1 MLHNPLIHFCPMPS
15 LRLQRVR
22 ELLKREIGEA
32 VRREFHVS
40 ECGLISVNDVDVAG
54 DLKTATVF
62 ISILGNPDQQ
72 KRGFQMLNDHRIRIQ
87 GLVARA
93 IVLKYTPK
101 LKFAFDDSI
110 VRGNRVLQII
120 EELEKT
126 APAAEERRMKMN
138 LPNGTIVAR
147 ASRPNAAPFS
157 NREKLSENH

>member
-1 MLHNPLIHFCPMPS
+1 MNN
-15 LRLQRVR
+15 LRHERVR

-32 VRREFHVS
+32 VRREFHVN

-54 DLKTATVF
+54 DLKSATVF
-62 ISILGNPDQQ
+62 VSILGNPDQQ

-120 EELEKT
+120 DELEKS
-126 APAAEERRMKMN
+126 APEGDVDQ
-138 LPNGTIVAR
+138 P
-147 ASRPNAAPFS
+147 
-157 NREKLSENH
+157 

>member
-1 MLHNPLIHFCPMPS
+1 MPS
-15 LRLQRVR
+15 LRLQRVC

-54 DLKTATVF
+54 DLKSATVF

-72 KRGFQMLNDHRIRIQ
+72 KRGFHMLNDHRVRIQ

-93 IVLKYTPK
+93 VVLKYTPR
-101 LKFAFDDSI
+101 LKFAFDESI

-120 EELEKT
+120 AELEKT
-126 APAAEERRMKMN
+126 APAAED
-138 LPNGTIVAR
+138 
-147 ASRPNAAPFS
+147 
-157 NREKLSENH
+157 SEE

>member
-1 MLHNPLIHFCPMPS
+1 MPS

-32 VRREFHVS
+32 IRREFHVS
-40 ECGLISVNDVDVAG
+40 EAGLITVNDVDVAG
-54 DLKTATVF
+54 DLKSATVY

-72 KRGFQMLNDHRIRIQ
+72 KRGFQLLNEHRTRIQ
-87 GLVARA
+87 GFIGKAV
-93 IVLKYTPK
+93 ILKYTPK

-126 APAAEERRMKMN
+126 
-138 LPNGTIVAR
+138 LPVDAGEIQ
-147 ASRPNAAPFS
+147 S
-157 NREKLSENH
+157 

>member
-1 MLHNPLIHFCPMPS
+1 MAS

-40 ECGLISVNDVDVAG
+40 EAGLITVNDVDLAG
-54 DLKTATVF
+54 DLKSATVF

-72 KRGFQMLNDHRIRIQ
+72 KRGFELLNEHRVRLQ
-87 GLVARA
+87 GFIGRA
-93 IVLKYTPK
+93 VVLKYTPK

-120 EELEKT
+120 EELEQT
-126 APAAEERRMKMN
+126 SPAEKDSEDSEE
-138 LPNGTIVAR
+138 
-147 ASRPNAAPFS
+147 
-157 NREKLSENH
+157 